1 MKKNKKKIE
10 TKSLPIAQEFALS
23 LALRLYSA
31 LKKEFSR
38 KWLFYFILLLSIPS
52 IFFLT
57 KGILL
62 FPDGIGYFSYTRSLV
77 MDQNLLFA
85 NDLKLSGV
93 SDKSLYFHST
103 HDDYISNPF
112 AIGTGLVWIPF
123 FLAGHLFVILLKIL
137 LNLPLLSDGS
147 SFFYTFACSLESCLI
162 GLFSLLIS
170 FKIARRFFSDRD
182 CLLAMLGIWFAS
194 PFFFCFYWM
203 PTHSHLIDAFAIALF
218 LWMWIESKDK
228 DRWLWWVCFG
238 LSFGFAILVR
248 WQNIL
253 LGMLLLIPPKI
264 NRKAISFY
272 SAFLL
277 GSLLVFSP
285 QFIAWKIIYE
295 DFLLIPQG
303 EEVYRESLLIPQ
315 GEGYMRWAHPEI
327 LRFLFSSW
335 HGFYSWTPILIFSTI
350 GLFLLYK
357 RDRRMAIGSLLI
369 LLMQIY
375 VNSCA
380 TDWHAGISFGARRM
394 TGLTP
399 IFVIGLASFLSL
411 FSGRKRV
418 VKYLLVGIA
427 SFSALIL
434 VISMLN
440 CPDYLGDYHSY
451 PELMNIQLK
460 TLFNLK
466 EMLPSLISFGSLRML
481 DEYQANEQLFF
492 SLKVFYATFGI
503 LFFFLLKIGYEA
515 IMENNKTSSPQR

>member
-1 MKKNKKKIE
+1 MKG
-10 TKSLPIAQEFALS
+10 S
-23 LALRLYSA
+23 
-31 LKKEFSR
+31 
-38 KWLFYFILLLSIPS
+38 
-52 IFFLT
+52 
-57 KGILL
+57 LL

-77 MDQNLLFA
+77 MDRDLLFA

-103 HDDYISNPF
+103 HNDYISNPF

-123 FLAGHLFVILLKIL
+123 FLIGHIVVIVLKIL
-137 LNLPLLSDGS
+137 LNIQLSLEGS

-170 FKIARRFFSDRD
+170 FKIARRLFSDRD
-182 CLLAMLGIWFAS
+182 CFLAMLGIWFAS

-203 PTHSHLIDAFAIALF
+203 PTHSHLIDALAIALF
-218 LWMWIESKDK
+218 LWMWIKSKDK

-253 LGMLLLIPPKI
+253 LGILLLIPPKI
-264 NRKAISFY
+264 SRKAISFY

-277 GSLLVFSP
+277 GSLLAFSP
-285 QFIAWKIIYE
+285 QFIAWKIIYGE
-295 DFLLIPQG
+295 FLLIPQG
-303 EEVYRESLLIPQ
+303 EEVYKESLLIPQ
-315 GEGYMRWAHPEI
+315 GESYMRWTHPEI

-335 HGFYSWTPILIFSTI
+335 HGLYSWTPILIFSTI

-357 RDRRMAIGSLLI
+357 RDRRMAIGFLLI

-399 IFVIGLASFLSL
+399 IFVIGLAGFLSL
-411 FSGRKRV
+411 FSGKKEV
-418 VKYLLVGIA
+418 VKYLLVGIT
-427 SFSALIL
+427 SFFALIL

-451 PELMNIQLK
+451 HELIKIQLK

-466 EMLPSLISFGSLRML
+466 KMLPSLISFGPLIML
-481 DEYQANEQLFF
+481 NEYQANEQLFF
-492 SLKVFYATFGI
+492 SLKVFYITFGI
-503 LFFFLLKIGYEA
+503 LFFFGLRIGYQI
-515 IMENNKTSSPQR
+515 IMKEETSQKNTRSPKI